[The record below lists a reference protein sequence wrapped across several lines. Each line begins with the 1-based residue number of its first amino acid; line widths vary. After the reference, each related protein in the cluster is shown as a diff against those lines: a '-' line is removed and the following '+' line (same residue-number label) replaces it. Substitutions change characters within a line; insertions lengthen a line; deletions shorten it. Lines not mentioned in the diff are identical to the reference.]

1 MNPYTEKISY
11 RPEYCEELLRFFD
24 GSAFTITEVQKRDG
38 SISLLE
44 TAAELPTFAAFAK
57 KIGVTCEELRVW
69 EKHYPAFAYACEQA
83 RDRQANILLQN
94 SLRGNYA
101 SSFAVF
107 TAKNLL
113 GWKDG
118 KTAASSSDEPLI
130 IQWEKNNDNE

>member
-1 MNPYTEKISY
+1 MSQPINYQPAF
-11 RPEYCEELLRFFD
+11 CEELLTFFD

-44 TAAELPTFAAFAK
+44 TACELPTFAAFAK
-57 KIGVTCEELRVW
+57 KIGVTCAELRAW
-69 EKHYPAFAYACEQA
+69 EKEYPAFKYACCQA
-83 RDRQANILLQN
+83 RDRQANILIQN

-113 GWKDG
+113 GWKEG
-118 KTAASSSDEPLI
+118 KDASGAAVPIVIE
-130 IQWEKNNDNE
+130 WEGDHENN